1 MLLTLD
7 TSCVEKSEVQK
18 IDGTLRKLW
27 FLFSV
32 SFPVTAR
39 DRIQILHFS
48 DRKISSTYWADG
60 EIDLEIQQMFANTNT
75 AISGTHFQK
84 FRLNS
89 AEQQS

>member
-7 TSCVEKSEVQK
+7 TLDTLDTSCGEKSEVQK
-18 IDGTLRKLW
+18 RDGTLRKLW

-60 EIDLEIQQMFANTNT
+60 EIDLEIQQMFANTNIPQFQEHT
-75 AISGTHFQK
+75 FKSSG
-84 FRLNS
+84 
-89 AEQQS
+89 